1 MAAQIFFIYL
11 PYISAGIFVLGVLY
25 RVWRWMHTPVPL
37 RIPIMPAPRTRG
49 GVILRMVG
57 DALWFPSLFKGDKT
71 LWLGSLFFHGF
82 LWLVILRHCRFFL
95 YPVPE
100 WVTGIQTLGLYA
112 GYLIPLPLLFLLARR
127 LVTERNLY
135 VSILGDFFALI
146 LLLTISISGILLQV
160 FFRTY
165 VVEVKAWVLGLIFF
179 RPVIP
184 EINWLFS
191 LHFLCIMVLMF
202 YFPFGKLMHAG
213 GLFFSP
219 TRNQR
224 ADWEKRFVNPWD
236 FPVSYNSL
244 NLFPPE
250 KYRPSAQEPGE
261 GGKE

>member
-1 MAAQIFFIYL
+1 MAAQIIFIYL
-11 PYISAGIFVLGVLY
+11 PYISVGIFALGVLY
-25 RVWRWMHTPVPL
+25 RIWRWIHTPVPL
-37 RIPIMPAPRTRG
+37 RIVITPAPRTRG

-57 DALWFPSLFKGDKT
+57 DALWFPSLFKGDKL
-71 LWLGSLFFHGF
+71 LWLGSFFFHGF
-82 LWLVILRHCRFFL
+82 LWLVVLRHLRFFF

-100 WVTGIQTLGLYA
+100 WVMGIQTLGLYA
-112 GYLIPLPLLFLLARR
+112 GYFIPLPLSFLLARR
-127 LVTERNLY
+127 LVMERNLY
-135 VSILGDFFALI
+135 LSILGDFFALF
-146 LLLTISISGILLQV
+146 LLLAIAISGILLEV

-165 VVEVKAWVLGLIFF
+165 VVDVKALILGLVYLQ
-179 RPVIP
+179 PVTP
-184 EINWLFS
+184 EINWLFG
-191 LHFLCIMVLMF
+191 LHFLLIMVLMV

-224 ADWEKRFVNPWD
+224 ANWERRFVNPWD

-250 KYRPSAQEPGE
+250 KYRPSAEESRE